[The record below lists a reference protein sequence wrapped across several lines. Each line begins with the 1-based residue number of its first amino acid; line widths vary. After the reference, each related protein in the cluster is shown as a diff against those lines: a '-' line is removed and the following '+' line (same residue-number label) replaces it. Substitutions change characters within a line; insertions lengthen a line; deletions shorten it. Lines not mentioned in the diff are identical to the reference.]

1 MNVSCWK
8 ATFSFVPSIAI
19 GRHQK
24 NLLQG
29 ICVFS
34 SSLRINTH
42 QRACHRSRFIQSAM
56 ASSES
61 KLETESISADPIV
74 QYVVVRRDLMDSWPT
89 GSVIAQAVHASVAA
103 IWENR
108 SDNETI
114 NYCGQPGNNDN
125 TNSGIES
132 ISSSQMHTVVL
143 EAKNEDAILKL
154 AQKLTDNDIKFAT
167 WKEQPENFVTAL
179 AAKPYPRSTVKKLFQ
194 KFRLFK

>member
-1 MNVSCWK
+1 MNVISWK
-8 ATFSFVPSIAI
+8 ATFSFVPSVAI
-19 GRHQK
+19 GRHQN
-24 NLLQG
+24 NLLQR

-34 SSLRINTH
+34 SSLRINNH
-42 QRACHRSRFIQSAM
+42 RQACQRPRFFASAM
-56 ASSES
+56 ASSDS
-61 KLETESISADPIV
+61 KLETQPINEDPIV

-108 SDNETI
+108 SDSETI

-125 TNSGIES
+125 TNPHIQS
-132 ISSSQMHTVVL
+132 ISSPQMHTVVL

-154 AQKLTDNDIKFAT
+154 AQKLNENDIKFAT

-179 AAKPYPRSTVKKLFQ
+179 AAKPYPRSIVKKLFQ